1 MGPVLNC
8 LVKLQSV
15 ENRLRAAKSK
25 LSRCR
30 RSVIFQEN
38 KVRSLQ
44 NQLESKQEEI
54 KLTKVQSDRL
64 ELELRSREE
73 DVAKMRAALNTA
85 KTNKEYST
93 ILTQMNTSKADN
105 SKVESQVLELFKIIE
120 ADEAECD
127 EVRGQI
133 EEEKSKLEDIRR
145 DADEKAV
152 DYEKEIA
159 EIEVEWKDGSGELP
173 GDVLDVF
180 KRLADTYDGESIA
193 LAEQQDG
200 SENYTCGGCFM
211 SLRLDIINTLMT
223 KDEVIRCPNCTRI
236 VVLKEEQ
243 I

>member
-1 MGPVLNC
+1 MGPVLDG

-64 ELELRSREE
+64 ELELKSREE
-73 DVAKMRAALNTA
+73 DIAKMRAALNTA

-105 SKVESQVLELFKIIE
+105 SKIESQVLELFKIIE
-120 ADEAECD
+120 ADEAEC
-127 EVRGQI
+127 EETKGQI
-133 EEEKSKLEDIRR
+133 DGEKAKLEDVRKE
-145 DADEKAV
+145 ADEKAV
-152 DYEKEIA
+152 DYEKEIK
-159 EIEVEWKDGSGELP
+159 EIEGEWEQSSGELP
-173 GDVLDVF
+173 GEVLEAF

-193 LAEQQDG
+193 IAEQQDG
-200 SENYTCGGCFM
+200 SENWTCGGCFM

-236 VVLKEEQ
+236 VVLKEE
-243 I
+243 